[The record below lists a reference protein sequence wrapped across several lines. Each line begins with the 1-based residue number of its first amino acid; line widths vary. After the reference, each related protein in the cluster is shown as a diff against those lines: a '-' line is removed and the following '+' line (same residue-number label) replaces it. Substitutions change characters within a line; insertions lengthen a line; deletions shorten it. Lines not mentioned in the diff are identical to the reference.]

1 MANRSD
7 FFNAKLPRNIKRML
21 TMGQVYGWTG
31 DAHSRGDLRRA
42 MMAAHANHV
51 GFKMKR
57 QSSENRDASD
67 GE

>member
-7 FFNAKLPRNIKRML
+7 FYNAKLPRSIKRML

-31 DAHSRGDLRRA
+31 DQHARGAIRRA

-57 QSSENRDASD
+57 HATENRDSSD